1 MARRNDHSH
10 DEIREMILDAAE
22 TIIMEHGM
30 KGLSTRKVTRDIGY
44 TVGTL
49 YLVFENLDDLVTHIN
64 ARTLNRLYHLLT
76 GEDTKVLTKKDRL
89 LRLGQIYVNFAY
101 DDPHRWGLIYEHRH
115 SKDQSVPGWYKK
127 NILQM
132 FSIIE
137 DVLKPLAPTRTDVE
151 IEQAASALWAGVHG
165 ICMLGITR
173 KLNCIDMDC
182 VLKRVDILINNFL
195 KGFVD
200 EEDYS

>member
-1 MARRNDHSH
+1 MARRSDHSH
-10 DEIREMILDAAE
+10 DEIRDMILNAAE
-22 TIIMEHGM
+22 TIIMEHGL
-30 KGLSTRKVTRDIGY
+30 KGLSTRKVTHDIGY

-49 YLVFENLDDLVTHIN
+49 YLVFENLDDLVIHIN

-76 GEDTKVLTKKDRL
+76 GEDTKDLTKKERL

-101 DDPHRWGLIYEHRH
+101 ADPHRWALIYEDRH
-115 SKDQSVPGWYKK
+115 SKDRPMPDWYKK
-127 NILQM
+127 NIMQM
-132 FSIIE
+132 FTIIE
-137 DVLKPLAPTRTDVE
+137 EALKPLAPIRTEGE
-151 IEQAASALWAGVHG
+151 IERAASALWAGVHG

-182 VLKRVDILINNFL
+182 VLKRVDTLINNFL

-200 EEDYS
+200 KKM